1 MKKFFI
7 SKPFLFAVI
16 LFCVISLF
24 SFSKCFAASDDCYSF
39 TGFDDKSYSVPN
51 LPEKVKNYKYYIL
64 VSADSGGFR
73 LYCFNDSLKVIKLSN
88 GQAYE
93 LDSMEY
99 ELPYFNCSTNNPD
112 TWVEGVVSKGLK
124 PSASSPGQIV
134 YSSSNLF
141 ANKDTINDDGFFF
154 PHPAEIQGTLAP
166 IVEETPLEGVL
177 QEIVEILPLI
187 LVVVVSF
194 LGLRKALKMLSMLLH
209 QA

>member
-7 SKPFLFAVI
+7 SKPFVFAVI

-24 SFSKCFAASDDCYSF
+24 SFSKCFAASEDNYIF
-39 TGFDDKSYSVPN
+39 TGFDGKSYSLPN

-64 VSADSGGFR
+64 VSADSGGIK
-73 LYCFNDSLKVIKLSN
+73 LYCFNVSLKVSKLSN

-99 ELPYFNCSTNNPD
+99 ELPYFNCSTSNPD

-124 PSASSPGQIV
+124 PTASSPGQIV

-187 LVVVVSF
+187 LVVVASF